1 MTRLLASQTMARR
14 VAVYITLLLTCFI
27 EIAPSAFADETPTG
41 ELIVVVSD
49 LEGDKGAV
57 MLALLDSLEMF
68 DAGDAAFRQA
78 SVPVQDGKA
87 TVVIGDLPFGTYA
100 IKVYHDENENSKLD
114 TNFVGFPTEPF
125 GFSNDSMGQFGPPS
139 FDEAKFEFSERR
151 MEIEIH
157 AQ

>member
-1 MTRLLASQTMARR
+1 MARR

-41 ELIVVVSD
+41 ELVVVVSD

-68 DAGDAAFRQA
+68 DAGDVAFRQA

-100 IKVYHDENENSKLD
+100 IKVYHDENENGELE
-114 TNFVGFPTEPF
+114 TNFVGFPTESF
-125 GFSNDSMGQFGPPS
+125 GFSNDAMGRFGPPS

-151 MEIEIH
+151 KEIEIH